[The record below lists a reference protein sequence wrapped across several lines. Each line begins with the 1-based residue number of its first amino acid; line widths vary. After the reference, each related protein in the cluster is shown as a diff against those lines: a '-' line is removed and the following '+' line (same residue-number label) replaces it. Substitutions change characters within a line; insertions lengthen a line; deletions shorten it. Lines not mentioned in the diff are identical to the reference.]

1 LKEQCDARQNK
12 KYSETNE
19 VFMCIRITKELKQ
32 VYENEMKIDLSKK
45 IAFEIFGTTLI
56 KLGYL

>member
-1 LKEQCDARQNK
+1 
-12 KYSETNE
+12 
-19 VFMCIRITKELKQ
+19 MCIRITKELKQ